1 MNTQPSHPP
10 EDDARR
16 VAVRRLLAGGA
27 AAAAVGGAAAFIAHD
42 DELAFPGEDERQARH
57 DRGDRGDR
65 GQRHESQPE
74 AETHAVAAAQPSVG
88 AEHAYSSSG
97 PAAPPRD
104 GDSSGRGEHATS
116 DPIGPEPDA
125 NVEPIPDTAPATTTT
140 AAGPATEAPAPVAQ
154 APDETPITASG
165 PTPGVDDGTDP
176 GTGRDRKAAD
186 VRGRRAQRR
195 GHCHRRSQH
204 GHCDA
209 GRRHTTRPRSGRRRE
224 HHSLVDANGRVVG
237 SIDAGSGRVVVGE
250 AEVGTLRGTERGI
263 EDGGDGAPG
272 AGEQPQ
278 APDGEGDGED
288 VIPAGQPGGPRS
300 RVTRAWCRPVSPA
313 APLWRVTRAWCRPVS
328 PAAPRSRVTRAW
340 CRPVSPAAP
349 PWRVTRAW
357 CRPVSQAARRS
368 WVTRAWC
375 RPVSPAAP
383 PWATNAASSR

>member
-104 GDSSGRGEHATS
+104 GESSGRGEHATS

-125 NVEPIPDTAPATTTT
+125 NVEPIPDTLPATTTT

-176 GTGRDRKAAD
+176 GPGETEKLPTFEVVGPNGEVTATVDLNTGIATLAD
-186 VRGRRAQRR
+186 G
-195 GHCHRRSQH
+195 
-204 GHCDA
+204 
-209 GRRHTTRPRSGRRRE
+209 TRLALAPGDVE
-224 HHSLVDANGRVVG
+224 NTINLVDANGRVVG

-288 VIPAGQPGGPRS
+288 VIPAGQPGGPAVAGDQS
-300 RVTRAWCRPVSPA
+300 MVPPGQPGGPA
-313 APLWRVTRAWCRPVS
+313 VAGDQSMVLPGQP
-328 PAAPRSRVTRAW
+328 APRSRVTRAG
-340 CRPVSPAAP
+340 PA
-349 PWRVTRAW
+349 R
-357 CRPVSQAARRS
+357 SARRP
-368 WVTRAWC
+368 R
-375 RPVSPAAP
+375 R
-383 PWATNAASSR
+383 RG